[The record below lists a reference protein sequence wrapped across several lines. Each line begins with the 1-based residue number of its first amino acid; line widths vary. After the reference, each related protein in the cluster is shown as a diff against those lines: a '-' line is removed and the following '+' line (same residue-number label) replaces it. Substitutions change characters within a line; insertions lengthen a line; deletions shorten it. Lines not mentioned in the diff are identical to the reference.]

1 MASSRDRSGNN
12 EAQFQAAL
20 SRVPIIPK
28 DFKRKRLWMKAIV
41 IIPFQSD
48 AAQIFEE
55 MSALPQTAWAL
66 ANLAKAPFPSEV

>member
-20 SRVPIIPK
+20 PHFPIIPK
-28 DFKRKRLWMKAIV
+28 DFMRTGLWMKAIV

-48 AAQIFEE
+48 AAQLFEE
-55 MSALPQTAWAL
+55 MSALPQTAWAP